1 MPEIDVFDGHCDT
14 VLMCH
19 LKGGGFGRNGYH
31 VDLERAGK
39 YRRYAQFF
47 ALFGQPEDFPGL
59 SFEEIFRKEY
69 ALFAREM
76 EQNAA
81 VITHCRTA
89 QEAEDAFAAVRGT
102 IETFVEGGVTEE
114 EFLRGREQVKSGAIF
129 SQENTSSQ
137 MLLYGKEMLY
147 NRKVYDFE
155 RRMAEI
161 AALRR
166 EDILRAIAQN
176 FDFSRAAVASVG
188 NLGGG
193 LKL

>member
-1 MPEIDVFDGHCDT
+1 M
-14 VLMCH
+14 
-19 LKGGGFGRNGYH
+19 
-31 VDLERAGK
+31 
-39 YRRYAQFF
+39 
-47 ALFGQPEDFPGL
+47 
-59 SFEEIFRKEY
+59 
-69 ALFAREM
+69 
-76 EQNAA
+76 
-81 VITHCRTA
+81 
-89 QEAEDAFAAVRGT
+89 RGT